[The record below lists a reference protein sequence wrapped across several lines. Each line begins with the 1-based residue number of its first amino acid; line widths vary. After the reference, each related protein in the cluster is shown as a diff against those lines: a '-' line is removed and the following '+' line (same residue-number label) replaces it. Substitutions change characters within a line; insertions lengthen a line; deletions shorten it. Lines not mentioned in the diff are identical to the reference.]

1 MSYVCIFLKE
11 ISFYAYLRSR
21 SGAARRSSISG
32 QEVLLTRQ
40 PEKQAAAPVM
50 FGPCTEMEMRAAQTS
65 LRAGGSGEECCAPKR
80 PDCALGCLEETLPRG
95 F

>member
-1 MSYVCIFLKE
+1 MGAFVLHYLTGFGVVFCSVLCVSFFKE
-11 ISFYAYLRSR
+11 ISFYAYLRSQ

-40 PEKQAAAPVM
+40 PTKQAAAPVM
-50 FGPCTEMEMRAAQTS
+50 FGPCTGMEMRVAQTS
-65 LRAGGSGEECCAPKR
+65 LR
-80 PDCALGCLEETLPRG
+80 